1 MKMVKGAIRK
11 EQKKGRYE
19 INIKTHHFFFIPHIL
34 QERPQRVDE
43 DETMT
48 SIKDQK
54 HDY

>member
-11 EQKKGRYE
+11 EQKKGRDE
-19 INIKTHHFFFIPHIL
+19 INITHHFFFISHIL

-48 SIKDQK
+48 STKDQK
-54 HDY
+54 HDH